1 MNQELLD
8 LLRDILSQFIAGIPF
23 GAILSLIIYY
33 ALDKIKKKTSEFPEK
48 AKEIEVKVKD
58 FSKEVKQGLNDI
70 KQEVTEI
77 VNDKLEDFEKKAE
90 EYQKIINDYKKEL
103 IETNKINEALF
114 YQQEITLD
122 VLKKY
127 VCENKNAVISGL
139 AKDVSEVIE
148 NYKERTAVV
157 KEIMARS
164 PEIKEKVVYI
174 LNNYPDVLIKKLS
187 ELPIS
192 ALEEMIIKYEKEK
205 S

>member
-8 LLRDILSQFIAGIPF
+8 LLRDILSQVIAGIPF
-23 GAILSLIIYY
+23 GAIFSLIIYY
-33 ALDKIKKKTSEFPEK
+33 ALNKIKKKTSEFPEK
-48 AKEIEVKVKD
+48 ANEIEVKVKD

-127 VCENKNAVISGL
+127 VCENKSAVISGL

-148 NYKERTAVV
+148 NYKERNAAI

-174 LNNYPDVLIKKLS
+174 LNNYPDILYQK
-187 ELPIS
+187 
-192 ALEEMIIKYEKEK
+192 IIRIAY
-205 S
+205 

>member
-8 LLRDILSQFIAGIPF
+8 LLRSILSQVIAGVPI
-23 GAILSLIIYY
+23 GAILSFIIYY
-33 ALDKIKKKTSEFPEK
+33 ALNKIKKKTSEFPEK

-58 FSKEVKQGLNDI
+58 FTKEVKQGLNEI

-77 VNDKLEDFEKKAE
+77 VYDELKKFEKKSE
-90 EYQKIINDYKKEL
+90 EYQKVINDYKKEL
-103 IETNKINEALF
+103 IETNKINEAIF
-114 YQQEITLD
+114 AQQEITLD

-127 VCENKNAVISGL
+127 VCENKSAVISGL

-148 NYKERTAVV
+148 NYKARNAAV

-187 ELPIS
+187 EMPVS
-192 ALEEMIIKYEKEK
+192 ALEEMVVKYEKEK
-205 S
+205 P